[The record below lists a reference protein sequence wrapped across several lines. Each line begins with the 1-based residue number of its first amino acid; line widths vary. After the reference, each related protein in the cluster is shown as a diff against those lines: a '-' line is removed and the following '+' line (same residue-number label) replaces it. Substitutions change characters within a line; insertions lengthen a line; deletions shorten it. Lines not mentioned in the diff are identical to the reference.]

1 MMHQSEFIIRNYN
14 YLFCVLL
21 ITKDLEK
28 VILQL
33 LLFIYY
39 YNFQLFWSNLI
50 GIKITQQKF
59 E

>member
-39 YNFQLFWSNLI
+39 YNFQLF
-50 GIKITQQKF
+50 
-59 E
+59 